1 MNTHVESDGAA
12 GPGFSAASIIRVT
25 VRIKQR
31 HFVAHLESNSDL
43 NAIQYRWA
51 VEWVLESGQDRI
63 LGVGNGAQLF
73 RRWGRKRGP
82 VPG

>member
-12 GPGFSAASIIRVT
+12 GSCFSAASIIRVT

-31 HFVAHLESNSDL
+31 HFVAHLGFNSDL

-73 RRWGRKRGP
+73 RRLGRKRGP